1 MWVNVVLTTS
11 DQRSQED
18 YELRSA
24 VAQNQ
29 PVCLPKGVDLAYETL
44 PLIRPVPT

>member
-1 MWVNVVLTTS
+1 VGQCCPH
-11 DQRSQED
+11 DQRSEKSED
-18 YELRSA
+18 YELRPA